1 MGLTISSYLADKYLI
16 SSDSIEDSDDF
27 FYNKKT
33 SNSDVLSGEADDV
46 SSSVESSGAGARRPE
61 QQKDSKYII
70 MFNDKIKGY
79 VENSEQAKTVIAD
92 IKFKVFKQIGFSPEY
107 MSYWKEIVNTE
118 DNIEELDNGDVV
130 FNAFFVQKNRNLVV
144 SYERVLYNFKIV
156 KVNSV
161 VKKLY

>member
-1 MGLTISSYLADKYLI
+1 
-16 SSDSIEDSDDF
+16 
-27 FYNKKT
+27 
-33 SNSDVLSGEADDV
+33 
-46 SSSVESSGAGARRPE
+46 
-61 QQKDSKYII
+61 

>member
-46 SSSVESSGAGARRPE
+46 SSSVESSE

>member
-1 MGLTISSYLADKYLI
+1 
-16 SSDSIEDSDDF
+16 
-27 FYNKKT
+27 
-33 SNSDVLSGEADDV
+33 
-46 SSSVESSGAGARRPE
+46 
-61 QQKDSKYII
+61 
-70 MFNDKIKGY
+70 
-79 VENSEQAKTVIAD
+79 
-92 IKFKVFKQIGFSPEY
+92 

>member
-46 SSSVESSGAGARRPE
+46 SSSVKSSE

>member
-33 SNSDVLSGEADDV
+33 SNSDVLSGEADD
-46 SSSVESSGAGARRPE
+46 
-61 QQKDSKYII
+61 
-70 MFNDKIKGY
+70 
-79 VENSEQAKTVIAD
+79 
-92 IKFKVFKQIGFSPEY
+92 VFKQIGFSPEY

>member
-33 SNSDVLSGEADDV
+33 SNPDVLSGEADDV
-46 SSSVESSGAGARRPE
+46 SSSVESSE